1 VISKGTH
8 GGNSKP
14 SEAPVVVQNTST
26 QKSLQ
31 LGVGILAA
39 AAAIALLYY
48 GRVFLIT
55 VIIASMIAFL
65 LDPLV
70 VIFMKLRMPRGL
82 ASFVVCSI
90 ALVLLYLAGLGLYM
104 QSQQIAADLPAYG
117 TRINEIVDSVGAR
130 MESFENGIYRSLVP
144 RRLQPQS
151 DTVPPV
157 PVDNSLRGKKKKAET
172 PPPVLPPA
180 VQEVHIQ
187 KEPTPLFAYA
197 YAYLAEYYSALLMA
211 SFVPFLVYFLLSW
224 RDHIRS
230 RYLLLFE
237 GDNRQAAAATWHGLG
252 DMVRAYVIGNFM
264 LGLLLSVASALL
276 FASVKLPYWLI
287 IAPLSGF
294 LSLVPYIG
302 LPLALIP
309 PVLAALPASREPAMY
324 LFLTVSVAMLHLLAL
339 NLLYP
344 KFVGARVH
352 LNPLVVTIAL
362 MFWGML
368 WGALGLLLAIPLTA
382 ALKSLCDHVAPLQP
396 YGRLL
401 GD

>member
-1 VISKGTH
+1 M
-8 GGNSKP
+8 
-14 SEAPVVVQNTST
+14 VVQNTST

-39 AAAIALLYY
+39 AAAIALLYF
-48 GRVFLIT
+48 GRVFFIT
-55 VIIASMIAFL
+55 VIIAAMIAFL

-70 VIFMKLRMPRGL
+70 VFFMKLRMPRGL

-90 ALVLLYLAGLGLYM
+90 ALVVLYLAGLGLYL

-117 TRINEIVDSVGAR
+117 ARINEMVDSVAAR
-130 MESFENGIYRSLVP
+130 MENVENGIYRSLVP
-144 RRLQPQS
+144 RRFRPQS
-151 DTVPPV
+151 DAAPAESAEPLT
-157 PVDNSLRGKKKKAET
+157 RGKKKKAE
-172 PPPVLPPA
+172 PPPPPA
-180 VQEVHIQ
+180 VQEVRIQ
-187 KEPTPLFAYA
+187 QEPTPLFTYA
-197 YAYLAEYYSALLMA
+197 YSYLAAYYDVLLMA

-237 GDNRQAAAATWHGLG
+237 GETRQAAASTWHGLG

-264 LGLLLSVASALL
+264 LGILLSVASALL

-287 IAPLSGF
+287 VAPVSGF

-302 LPLALIP
+302 LPLALMP
-309 PVLAALPASREPAMY
+309 PVVAALPASKEPAMY

-382 ALKSLCDHVAPLQP
+382 ALKSLCDHIPTLQP

>member
-1 VISKGTH
+1 M
-8 GGNSKP
+8 
-14 SEAPVVVQNTST
+14 VQNASM

-31 LGVGILAA
+31 VGVGILAA
-39 AAAIALLYY
+39 AAAIALLYF
-48 GRVFLIT
+48 GRIFFIT

-70 VIFMKLRMPRGL
+70 VIFIKLRLPRGL

-90 ALVLLYLAGLGLYM
+90 ALVLLYLAGLGLYL
-104 QSQQIAADLPAYG
+104 QSRQIADDLPAYG
-117 TRINEIVDSVGAR
+117 TRISEMVDSVATR
-130 MESFENGIYRSLVP
+130 MEGVENGIYRSLVP
-144 RRLQPQS
+144 RRFRQQTETTPAPQPETS
-151 DTVPPV
+151 AH
-157 PVDNSLRGKKKKAET
+157 GKKKRTEVPIIL
-172 PPPVLPPA
+172 PPILPPA

-187 KEPTPLFAYA
+187 EEPTPIFVYA
-197 YAYLAEYYSALLMA
+197 YTYLAEYYSVLLMA

-224 RDHIRS
+224 RDHIRA
-230 RYLLLFE
+230 RFLLIFAGE
-237 GDNRQAAAATWHGLG
+237 NRQAAASAWAGLG

-287 IAPLSGF
+287 IAPMSGF

-302 LPLALIP
+302 LPLALLP
-309 PVLAALPASREPAMY
+309 PVIAALPASKEPAMY

-344 KFVGARVH
+344 KFVGGRVH
-352 LNPLVVTIAL
+352 LNPLAVTVAL

-368 WGALGLLLAIPLTA
+368 WGAIGLVLAIPMTA
-382 ALKSLCDHVAPLQP
+382 AIKALCDHVPNMQP